1 MHNLGKNKE
10 KKMPKTTA
18 YEFFKLLLLF
28 LMGGMIYFAIEL
40 AYKGESHFSM
50 FIVGGVCFVLIGAL
64 NSYFDKEMTLLKQML
79 LSALIIT
86 VLEFFSGCI
95 VNLWLG
101 LRVWDYGALPFNLWG
116 QICLPFTM
124 VWFLLSL
131 PAIFLDDF
139 FRCNM
144 FSEKK
149 KRSYLPVATRK
160 PTAIKEAPFGRV
172 RE

>member
-1 MHNLGKNKE
+1 
-10 KKMPKTTA
+10 MPKTTA
-18 YEFFKLLLLF
+18 SEALKLFLLF

-50 FIVGGVCFVLIGAL
+50 LIVGGVCFVLIGAL
-64 NSYFDKEMTLLKQML
+64 NSYFDKKMTLLRQML

-86 VLEFFSGCI
+86 VLEFFSGII
-95 VNLWLG
+95 VNLWLE
-101 LRVWDYGALPFNLWG
+101 LRVWDYSALPFNLMG
-116 QICLPFTM
+116 QICLPFSI

-149 KRSYLPVATRK
+149 KRSYLPVATTK
-160 PTAIKEAPFGRV
+160 STAIKKAPFRQV
-172 RE
+172 RG